1 MTAEEVARGRL
12 GVSDWPTPARADH
25 AKFCENEGWR
35 VVRDARG
42 RTGTHHLTY
51 ELDLPD
57 GRTLR
62 TRVSHPSDRTD
73 YGPSIWSHILRDQ
86 LAVTEAEF
94 WACVRAATGQTVAA
108 QLRHPRHS
116 QRGRVPLIHRV
127 GVTEDEVAAMSKEQA
142 IARLNAY
149 WRDG

>member
-1 MTAEEVARGRL
+1 
-12 GVSDWPTPARADH
+12 VSDWPTPARADH

-62 TRVSHPSDRTD
+62 TRVSHPPDRTD

-86 LAVTEAEF
+86 LAVF
-94 WACVRAATGQTVAA
+94 VAATGQTVAA
-108 QLRHPRHS
+108 QLHLPRHS
-116 QRGRVPLIHRV
+116 P
-127 GVTEDEVAAMSKEQA
+127 
-142 IARLNAY
+142 ARSCTS
-149 WRDG
+149 